1 MDYLEEFK
9 EMPFED
15 SHEDNEIL
23 EEDETTTHEVL
34 EERSK
39 QISSLLF
46 RRLGYI
52 VLFLGIGIIPLII
65 LTFFFNTGQ
74 PDDTSLLVEQI
85 VGFILVGLAVIIG
98 NSLLFTAKKIEKSE
112 DLVHEPISKPDT
124 E

>member
-1 MDYLEEFK
+1 MGYLEEFK
-9 EMPFED
+9 EVPFED
-15 SHEDNEIL
+15 SREDNETF
-23 EEDETTTHEVL
+23 EEDETTTPEVL

-39 QISSLLF
+39 QISSSLF

-52 VLFLGIGIIPLII
+52 VLFLGIGIIPLIS

-98 NSLLFTAKKIEKSE
+98 ASLLFTAKKIEKSE
-112 DLVHEPISKPDT
+112 DLVHEPVTKPDT